1 MKGYLIS
8 RVTYPHFEFVKR
20 QKYLSRFRAVAT
32 NLDFAE
38 TKRWTISFFCA
49 TTFYQVEIDVT
60 THGAVL

>member
-1 MKGYLIS
+1 
-8 RVTYPHFEFVKR
+8 VKR

-38 TKRWTISFFCA
+38 TKRWTISFFGA

-60 THGAVL
+60 TLGPVL